1 MSRCLSERTLMR
13 LIAGG
18 GREAQR
24 AHLAAC
30 DRCEARYR
38 AIGDALDRVTEVLLH
53 TEPPLRSAPLLARY
67 WMPAIAA
74 AVASLALL
82 VWVEITVWRAVTP
95 AQPEEVT
102 AFLSDLS
109 ATMFSARGRAG
120 VRRRAARAQ
129 RALPRV
135 ARPGPGPRSRARGMT
150 RSLSA
155 RDALAAGDDGASG
168 PFSADG
174 LASGCPSDPL
184 AILGCESDTSSDAPT
199 DTYPERSR

>member
-18 GREAQR
+18 GRESQR

-53 TEPPLRSAPLLARY
+53 TEPPLRSASLLARY
-67 WMPAIAA
+67 WMPATAA

-109 ATMFSARGRAG
+109 ATMFSAR
-120 VRRRAARAQ
+120 
-129 RALPRV
+129 
-135 ARPGPGPRSRARGMT
+135 
-150 RSLSA
+150 
-155 RDALAAGDDGASG
+155 DALAAGDNGASG
-168 PFSADG
+168 PFSEDG
-174 LASGCPSDPL
+174 LATGCPSDPL

-199 DTYPERSR
+199 DTYPGRSR

>member
-38 AIGDALDRVTEVLLH
+38 AIGDALDHVREVLLH

-67 WMPAIAA
+67 WMPATAA

-109 ATMFSARGRAG
+109 ATMF
-120 VRRRAARAQ
+120 
-129 RALPRV
+129 
-135 ARPGPGPRSRARGMT
+135 
-150 RSLSA
+150 SA

>member
-38 AIGDALDRVTEVLLH
+38 AIGDALDRVREVLLH

-109 ATMFSARGRAG
+109 ATMFSAR
-120 VRRRAARAQ
+120 
-129 RALPRV
+129 
-135 ARPGPGPRSRARGMT
+135 
-150 RSLSA
+150 
-155 RDALAAGDDGASG
+155 DALAAGE
-168 PFSADG
+168 DG